1 MKKRVFLCA
10 LLMLMSC
17 FTIAAQQA
25 PAPQPLTFFRLEL
38 DHVEQVTEDLE
49 FVAPGE
55 PGQFG
60 NGFRDEGHG
69 LVRAALPTLFIGW
82 RSPIPARSLAL
93 PAAPCLAQKICIQS
107 DGIFKK

>member
-1 MKKRVFLCA
+1 
-10 LLMLMSC
+10 
-17 FTIAAQQA
+17 
-25 PAPQPLTFFRLEL
+25 L

-69 LVRAALPTLFIGW
+69 LVRAALPLMFIRS
-82 RSPIPARSLAL
+82 RSPIPAGRFAL
-93 PAAPCLAQKICIQS
+93 PAAPCLAQKPASNPTPYC
-107 DGIFKK
+107 GK